1 MLHLDARMHCIVVP
15 YVCMRCR
22 MRSRSHLGIELLGGD
37 REPRM
42 DQPKPLVP
50 HAHLGSAGRDLA
62 LQQAKA
68 RLSPLAASTPSP
80 SPAHL
85 SHQAQLDRVTKLQ
98 EVARAEKEKRKTQ
111 ALGPGMES
119 LSPAP
124 GPAVGPSACPRGR
137 PPQSACKAT
146 YDAAH
151 AALPRA
157 RVLVLDTETSGLA
170 GCVLDLGWVLAD
182 SDGKELAAYSK
193 LWLLPP
199 GERIHSRAFQAHG
212 IPGAEVQRD
221 GVAPTP
227 ELQT

>member
-1 MLHLDARMHCIVVP
+1 MINNALLISFWKRKKNKASPRP
-15 YVCMRCR
+15 LAAPA
-22 MRSRSHLGIELLGGD
+22 SRALLLTS
-37 REPRM
+37 RAVLPR
-42 DQPKPLVP
+42 PSP
-50 HAHLGSAGRDLA
+50 
-62 LQQAKA
+62 
-68 RLSPLAASTPSP
+68 RLSPFAASTPSP

-199 GERIHSRAFQAHG
+199 RRAD
-212 IPGAEVQRD
+212 PLWRLSGARHLGGGGAARRRCTNARAT
-221 GVAPTP
+221 GVCFARGGCARCR
-227 ELQT
+227 

>member
-1 MLHLDARMHCIVVP
+1 M
-15 YVCMRCR
+15 
-22 MRSRSHLGIELLGGD
+22 
-37 REPRM
+37 
-42 DQPKPLVP
+42 
-50 HAHLGSAGRDLA
+50 
-62 LQQAKA
+62 
-68 RLSPLAASTPSP
+68 
-80 SPAHL
+80 
-85 SHQAQLDRVTKLQ
+85 TKLQ
-98 EVARAEKEKRKTQ
+98 EAALAEKEKRKTQ

-124 GPAVGPSACPRGR
+124 GLGPTAGPSARPRGR

-182 SDGKELAAYSK
+182 SNGKELAAYSK

-199 GERIHSRAFQAHG
+199 GERIHSGAFQAHG
-212 IPGAEVQRD
+212 ISGAELQRD

-227 ELQT
+227 ELQEFASLVAAALAAGK

>member
-1 MLHLDARMHCIVVP
+1 MINNALLISFWKRKKNKASPRTLAAP
-15 YVCMRCR
+15 APRALLLT
-22 MRSRSHLGIELLGGD
+22 SRAVL
-37 REPRM
+37 PR
-42 DQPKPLVP
+42 PSP
-50 HAHLGSAGRDLA
+50 
-62 LQQAKA
+62 

-80 SPAHL
+80 SPARL
-85 SHQAQLDRVTKLQ
+85 SLQAQLDRVTKLQ

-119 LSPAP
+119 FSPAP
-124 GPAVGPSACPRGR
+124 GPAVGPSAHPRGR

-199 GERIHSRAFQAHG
+199 GERIHSGAFRAHG
-212 IPGAEVQRD
+212 ISGAEVQRD

-227 ELQT
+227 ELQEFASLVAAALAAGK